1 MARFMDKETLYS
13 EADRLGVDLTGLKW
27 PQMQKAVID
36 AQNAEVGETGPKPSA
51 DDAKDTAEYMREE
64 MARLR
69 RQLADA
75 QSAQPQEPVVFDL
88 GRNVEPNTIED
99 YEGKVVL
106 ISPGQ
111 KETPNQR
118 VKYDE
123 TLGYD
128 RPVKE
133 VHLDVGKNSP
143 FLGDQG
149 TSDLRKDATYQ
160 LGKRTGKKVVAT
172 STMPKIGAMLTFDP
186 RKDMVAVAT
195 YNGHRGYLWS
205 HHRLPNI
212 KGLLKEAGVYED
224 YRDRFKNKLFYVGM
238 QLCCDISYANS
249 ILSEVSRKARINER
263 AGLE

>member
-1 MARFMDKETLYS
+1 MSRFMDKETLYS
-13 EADRLGVDLTGLKW
+13 EADRLGVDLSGLKW

-36 AQNAEVGETGPKPSA
+36 AQNKEAEHRKPE
-51 DDAKDTAEYMREE
+51 KREPTKELETAEYMREE

-69 RQLADA
+69 QQLADA

-123 TLGYD
+123 ELGYD

-133 VHLDVGKNSP
+133 VHLDVGKGSP

-149 TSDLRKDATYQ
+149 TSNLRKDATYQ
-160 LGKRTGKKVVAT
+160 LGKSTGKKVVAT
-172 STMPKIGAMLTFDP
+172 STMPKIGAMITFDP

-212 KGLLKEAGVYED
+212 KGLLKEAGVYEE

-238 QLCCDISYANS
+238 QLCCDISFANMV
-249 ILSEVSRKARINER
+249 LTEVSRKAKINEK
-263 AGLE
+263 AGL